1 MIWLLTAALA
11 ADLGPAWAAWD
22 EGEFTTARRLADEAL
37 AANPDDLAARFVLG
51 AVLFDHE
58 GDLPRAAVNL
68 ESVIRAY
75 DWSGDPSDEAQWMP
89 HAMALSYRARVAAAM
104 DDREDQ
110 LRWLDRH
117 DDGYEPHESA
127 SRAWALMKLNR
138 VDEARAII
146 DEVLASD
153 DEGDRSVVETAL
165 CAVEGELGNRR
176 AFDEACTIALE
187 AAAARGWDL
196 AVVSYNAAG
205 AAEAMLRLGDAEA
218 IARRGLSSSAEDI
231 SNPWQRIVAA
241 TLREGRGPAAVE
253 AVEQMQAWRL
263 HQLPSLRDQAR
274 ASLDTSFAVV
284 LWTAGHAEKAVEL
297 MDRALQMPD
306 RAGYSS
312 GTQDRDRVTSLLL
325 RLQMR
330 ADARERR
337 NEGVIHEAWYLRWWT
352 RGVTVVESWADAW
365 DAASVRNLLL
375 AGGELDRLFR
385 VYDAH
390 GLGGVDPWYAGA
402 LIPVLGTS
410 VAGAA
415 IEAVDEDDPPGLL
428 AYRSAFLGEL
438 AWRGGGDAL
447 SRIDEALEG
456 LPPQEVL
463 LRARLEAMAADLGR
477 EESWERAL
485 RLDPGVIR
493 RLGLA
498 LPVRVEVQ
506 GGADAQEM
514 ADALYR
520 SPRLWPTSDGL
531 AVVVEDRRVCL
542 FGRTGA
548 RLGCG
553 QGADIP
559 TTLEAFHLNALSLPM
574 QLDRAAIDRLDGVAA
589 LSSERASKQVGD
601 ALERLIHEAEPP
613 PKPKKP

>member
-1 MIWLLTAALA
+1 
-11 ADLGPAWAAWD
+11 
-22 EGEFTTARRLADEAL
+22 
-37 AANPDDLAARFVLG
+37 
-51 AVLFDHE
+51 
-58 GDLPRAAVNL
+58 
-68 ESVIRAY
+68 
-75 DWSGDPSDEAQWMP
+75 
-89 HAMALSYRARVAAAM
+89 
-104 DDREDQ
+104 
-110 LRWLDRH
+110 
-117 DDGYEPHESA
+117 
-127 SRAWALMKLNR
+127 
-138 VDEARAII
+138 
-146 DEVLASD
+146 VLASG

-176 AFDEACTIALE
+176 AFDDACTIALE
-187 AAAARGWDL
+187 AAVARGWDL

-205 AAEAMLRLGDAEA
+205 AAEGMLRLGDAEA
-218 IARRGLSSSAEDI
+218 IARRGLSSSNEDV

-241 TLREGRGPAAVE
+241 ALREGRGPAAVE

-263 HQLPSLRDQAR
+263 HQLPSLRDQSR
-274 ASLDTSFAVV
+274 ASLDTSFALV
-284 LWTAGHAEKAVEL
+284 LWTAGHADKAVEL

-312 GTQDRDRVTSLLL
+312 GTQDRDRVASLLL

-330 ADARERR
+330 ADDRERR
-337 NEGVIHEAWYLRWWT
+337 NEAVIDEAWYVRWWT
-352 RGVTVVESWADAW
+352 WIVTGVEGWGDAW

-402 LIPVLGTS
+402 LIPVLGVS

-415 IEAVDEDDPPGLL
+415 IEAMEEDDPPGLL
-428 AYRSAFLGEL
+428 AYREAFLGEL

-447 SRIDEALEG
+447 SHIDEALQG

-463 LRARLEAMAADLGR
+463 LRGRLEAMAADLGR

-498 LPVRVEVQ
+498 VPVRIEVQ
-506 GGADAQEM
+506 GGAEAQEM
-514 ADALYR
+514 ADALSR
-520 SPRLWPTSDGL
+520 SPRLWPTSGGL
-531 AVVVEDRRVCL
+531 SVVVEDRRVCL
-542 FGRTGA
+542 FGRSGA

-553 QGADIP
+553 SGADIP
-559 TTLEAFHLNALSLPM
+559 STLEAFHLTALSLPM

-601 ALERLIHEAEPP
+601 ALDRLIQDATPTS
-613 PKPKKP
+613 KRKKP